1 MLDPNLSPFDAD
13 TKPMFGASEFP
24 TDAESVFAAFFQP
37 TGFLPP
43 ETNAGIGA
51 IDPDIAQLD
60 AGAESEKIGSLSGDL
75 LTEFSL
81 EDWQSQ
87 DSRDDFL
94 TAFSTQPGDT
104 LTTAIDLSVLAAP
117 QQLNDFVGS
126 IDPTD
131 FYRFQINTPSNFN
144 LLLNGM
150 SADADVR
157 LIRDDNSN
165 GIVEFGEV
173 LDRSVAWGSTPE
185 QIDGMLS
192 PGIYYVEVYQFSGD
206 TPYTLTLT
214 ANPIADSAGNT
225 LSTALNLGSLNQPH
239 IVSDFVSSFDL
250 DDYYRVTV
258 ETPSPLSLGLSGL
271 SGDADLELIYDAN
284 TNGFVDF
291 GEVLQGS
298 YRGSSD
304 SEDIQL
310 PYVAPGN
317 YYVRV
322 KSYSGDTNYTLHA
335 IGDRYSPD
343 SGYGLVD
350 ASAAVA
356 QALGQLPVF
365 PPMPDTNVWGIDR
378 VNAPEVWA
386 QGYTGQGVVVAVV
399 DSGVDYTH
407 LDLAGNMWLN
417 ADEIANNGIDDDGNG
432 YVDDWRGWDLIEGD
446 SDPMDLDSHGT
457 HVAGTIAA
465 TPNGF
470 GVTGIAPSAAI
481 MPVRVLDFEGKGTS
495 WTIAQGIRYAV
506 NNGADIINLS
516 LGTSSPSPESIA
528 EIDLALQ
535 EASDRGVVVVMAS
548 GNEYA
553 SEPGYPAYDAT
564 TWGLAVGASD
574 IGNVMPGFSNRAGS
588 LLDYVV
594 APGVDIYSTILGNS
608 YQSFSGTSMATPHVA
623 GVAALVLSANPNLT
637 PPVVEA
643 ILTQSANPEA
653 IA

>member
-1 MLDPNLSPFDAD
+1 MFNPNFSP
-13 TKPMFGASEFP
+13 FGASEFP

-37 TGFLPP
+37 TGFAPP
-43 ETNAGIGA
+43 EANAGVGA
-51 IDPDIAQLD
+51 IDPDIAPLN
-60 AGAESEKIGSLSGDL
+60 AWEESEKFGSSEGDF

-81 EDWQSQ
+81 EDWQTQ

-104 LTTAIDLSVLAAP
+104 LTTAIDLGVLAAP

-144 LLLNGM
+144 LVLNGM
-150 SADADVR
+150 IADADVR
-157 LIRDDNSN
+157 LIRDENSN
-165 GIVEFGEV
+165 GIVDFGEAI
-173 LDRSVAWGSTPE
+173 DYSVAWGTTPE
-185 QIDGMLS
+185 QIDRMLS
-192 PGIYYVEVYQFSGD
+192 PGIYYVEVDRYSGD

-225 LSTALNLGSLNQPH
+225 LSTARDLGSLNQPQV
-239 IVSDFVSSFDL
+239 VSDFVSSFDFF
-250 DDYYRVTV
+250 DYYRITV
-258 ETPSPLSLGLSGL
+258 ETPGPLSLGLSGL
-271 SGDADLELIYDAN
+271 RDNANLEFIYDAN
-284 TNGFVDF
+284 ANGFVDF

-298 YRGSSD
+298 YRSYSA
-304 SEDIQL
+304 SEEIQM
-310 PYVAPGN
+310 PYVAPGT

-322 KSYSGDTNYTLHA
+322 TSYSGDTNYTLHA
-335 IGDRYSPD
+335 IGDRYSTR

-365 PPMPDTNVWGIDR
+365 PPIPDSPATYWGVDR
-378 VNAPEVWA
+378 ANAPEVWA

-407 LDLAGNMWLN
+407 PDLAGNMWLN

-432 YVDDWRGWDLIEGD
+432 YVDDWRGWDFIQWDGE
-446 SDPMDLDSHGT
+446 PIDLLGHGT
-457 HVAGTIAA
+457 NVAGTIAA
-465 TPNGF
+465 SSNGF
-470 GVTGIAPSAAI
+470 GVTGIAPSATI
-481 MPVRVLDFEGKGTS
+481 MPVRVLDFEGKGSS
-495 WTIAQGIRYAV
+495 WTIAQGIRYAA

-516 LGTSSPSPESIA
+516 LGTSYPTPETVA

-535 EASDRGVVVVMAS
+535 EAIDRGVVVVMAA

-553 SEPGYPAYDAT
+553 REPGYPANSAT

-574 IGNVMPGFSNRAGS
+574 ISNAMPWFSNRAGS

-594 APGVDIYSTILGNS
+594 APGVDIYSTTLGHS
-608 YQSFSGTSMATPHVA
+608 YEYLSGTSMATPHVA
-623 GVAALVLSANPNLT
+623 GVAALVLSANPNLA
-637 PPVVEA
+637 PPIVEA